1 VAAFELTTARRLAL
15 IVQREVSRF
24 GSPVWLPVVAFVMRY
39 YYRFR
44 IRNLDGIRK
53 KYREIIKNNDK
64 PLLICANHLTLI
76 DSFLVCWALAA
87 PSWYLFNFSALPW
100 HVPERRNFASTW
112 YSHLITYVLKCVHIV
127 RGSAGREVAKVLH
140 RLTYLLSKKQIVMM
154 FPDGGRSRTGRIE
167 TNTPAHGVGRIIA
180 ALPDCRVL
188 CVYLRGDRQESWS
201 NFPKR
206 KDSFYVDVSLI
217 EPKSQER
224 GIRKSRDLVKQVAT
238 RLAAME
244 QTYFANR

>member
-1 VAAFELTTARRLAL
+1 M
-15 IVQREVSRF
+15 IQREISRV
-24 GSPVWLPVVAFVMRY
+24 GSPVWLPVVAFIMRY

-44 IRNLDGIRK
+44 IRNLDGIRR
-53 KYREIIKNNDK
+53 KYREIIRNNDK

-112 YSHLITYVLKCVHIV
+112 YSHLGTYVLKCVHIV
-127 RGSAGREVAKVLH
+127 RGSAGREVSQVLR
-140 RLTYLLSKKQIVMM
+140 RLVYLLSKKQIVMM

-167 TNTPAHGVGRIIA
+167 TDTPAHGIGRIIA

-188 CVYLRGDRQESWS
+188 CVYLRGDKQVSWS

-206 KDSFYVDVSLI
+206 RDNFYVDVSLI
-217 EPKSQER
+217 EPKSEKR
-224 GIRKSRDLVKQVAT
+224 GIRRSRDLVRQVAS

-244 QTYFANR
+244 RAYFANR